1 MLKISP
7 VFDLKEKDRLCK
19 KCDATS
25 FPNALTYIILSDG
38 IEIGVCQFKLCENG
52 GRILILRN
60 TIDCNDN
67 DALVIA
73 GRAALDFIE
82 RNSGFDAY
90 YDDNN
95 SSLAATRLGFKDGKL
110 DLHGYFGSCPGCAK
124 H

>member
-7 VFDLKEKDRLCK
+7 VFDIKEKERLCK
-19 KCDATS
+19 KCDAIA
-25 FPNALTYIILSDG
+25 FPDALTYSIDSDG
-38 IEIGVCQFKLCENG
+38 TEIGVCQFKLSENG

-60 TIDCNDN
+60 TTDCDDN

-90 YDDNN
+90 YDDNI
-95 SSLAATRLGFKDGKL
+95 STLAAKRLGFKDGKL
-110 DLHGYFGSCPGCAK
+110 NLQGYFGSCPGCK
-124 H
+124 G